1 MYLKCQA
8 NIIFWTILLFRLLH
22 PLASVAGKSQRLCQ
36 CFSICGPC
44 ICDTQ
49 WDIRCWSTEMVKKK
63 INAQRHSG
71 FRVPNSKTSYL
82 TILLTI
88 LQYRKLC
95 LPICWAQ
102 FLFKIITSSTKLHL
116 QYTVKSSSH
125 TDHAVLGLKS
135 GSPWPGTIVNCI
147 WEVQSQLEESCKLYV
162 RRLPFWALDPW
173 ISKLGILA
181 IQKMQN
187 PVP

>member
-1 MYLKCQA
+1 MPGKHYFLDNSTFQVASSFGLCCWKKSETVSVFLYL
-8 NIIFWTILLFRLLH
+8 W
-22 PLASVAGKSQRLCQ
+22 SVHLWSL
-36 CFSICGPC
+36 
-44 ICDTQ
+44 
-49 WDIRCWSTEMVKKK
+49 WDIRCWSMKMVKKK
-63 INAQRHSG
+63 FNAQRHSG
-71 FRVPNSKTSYL
+71 FRVPNSKTSYF
-82 TILLTI
+82 TILLTT
-88 LQYRKLC
+88 LQYRILC

-102 FLFKIITSSTKLHL
+102 FFFKIITASTKLHL
-116 QYTVKSSSH
+116 QYIVKSSSH

-147 WEVQSQLEESCKLYV
+147 REVQSQLEESCKLYV
-162 RRLPFWALDPW
+162 RRLPFWALDPR